1 MPEPTP
7 VAGML
12 NGENGLPAEMPCAVI
27 VTTDSR
33 ALATTPVKSL
43 AWLELETGCAATGVD
58 VADGA
63 MDITGPPPR
72 AVTIPNVRVLPIT
85 ADSVATARRVRK
97 VGTDRSVD
105 CSE

>member
-12 NGENGLPAEMPCAVI
+12 KGQRGSRVGMPCAVM

-33 ALATTPVKSL
+33 ALATTAVRSL
-43 AWLELETGCAATGVD
+43 GWFDLETGCAATGAGVGT
-58 VADGA
+58 AAGA
-63 MDITGPPPR
+63 TEMSGPPPSTETMPK
-72 AVTIPNVRVLPIT
+72 VSVLPIT

-97 VGTDRSVD
+97 LGPDR
-105 CSE
+105 